1 MKDSEVGLSSGF
13 KATGG
18 YPLASPTTE
27 PTDADDRPLASVT
40 PLMSRDSRDSMPAST
55 LLVSARLTPA
65 EQAYWVAR
73 AEKLRPT
80 LGTLAR
86 RAASG
91 EIGDGDD
98 IEAIAEE
105 VLQSLG
111 Q

>member
-1 MKDSEVGLSSGF
+1 
-13 KATGG
+13 
-18 YPLASPTTE
+18 
-27 PTDADDRPLASVT
+27 
-40 PLMSRDSRDSMPAST
+40 MPAST

-73 AEKLRPT
+73 AEELRPT
-80 LGTLAR
+80 LGTLAA

-105 VLQSLG
+105 VLQSLE